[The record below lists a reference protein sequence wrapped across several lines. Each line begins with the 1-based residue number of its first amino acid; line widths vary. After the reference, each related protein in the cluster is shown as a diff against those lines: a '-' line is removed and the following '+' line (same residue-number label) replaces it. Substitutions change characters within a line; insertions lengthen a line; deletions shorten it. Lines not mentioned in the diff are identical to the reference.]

1 MEKKEQIQVYRTKE
15 GTLFEVAFVILA
27 VVVWVLVLWMLSQ
40 APDRIA
46 THFDGSGQP
55 NGWGSPWGLLVPCV
69 ITTVVGI
76 LLLICAYHPHLIN
89 MPVEIKSPRQYE
101 LAIRSTRIAALVLL
115 LLTLAIPSSLLLFD
129 SPTPWLVI
137 GAVGLMIAVAIYY
150 SVRIYRSK

>member
-1 MEKKEQIQVYRTKE
+1 
-15 GTLFEVAFVILA
+15 
-27 VVVWVLVLWMLSQ
+27 
-40 APDRIA
+40 
-46 THFDGSGQP
+46 
-55 NGWGSPWGLLVPCV
+55 
-69 ITTVVGI
+69 
-76 LLLICAYHPHLIN
+76 